1 MITLKGRAKKI
12 KWFVMDVDGVLT
24 DGKVI
29 YDSDGKETK
38 NFSIKDGLGIRF
50 LSRAGIKTAI
60 ITGRTSP
67 MVLKRA
73 LELEITEVIQD
84 AKQKLPVYEEFKKK
98 HGLKDEEILYIGDD
112 YVDLP
117 ILRRVGFPVC
127 VPSAPEGV
135 KEVCAYITQT
145 EGGNGAVR
153 EVIEKLLFLQGKLD
167 EILERY
173 YQ

>member
-1 MITLKGRAKKI
+1 MISLKERASKI
-12 KWFVMDVDGVLT
+12 KWFLMDVDGVLT

-29 YDSDGKETK
+29 YDSEGREIKH
-38 NFSIKDGLGIRF
+38 FCIKDGLGIRM
-50 LSRAGIKTAI
+50 LSRAGIKTGI

-73 LELEITEVIQD
+73 LELEITEVFQD
-84 AKQKLPVYEEFKKK
+84 AKIKLPVYEEIKKK

-127 VPSAPEGV
+127 VPSAPDAV
-135 KEVCAYITQT
+135 KEVCAYVTRR
-145 EGGNGAVR
+145 EGGDGAVR
-153 EVIEKLLFLQGKLD
+153 ETIELLLTLQGKL
-167 EILERY
+167 EGLLKRY
-173 YQ
+173 YE

>member
-1 MITLKGRAKKI
+1 MISLRERAQKI

-29 YDSDGKETK
+29 YDSEGKETK

-98 HGLKDEEILYIGDD
+98 HDLTDEEILYIGDD

-127 VPSAPEGV
+127 VPSAPEAL
-135 KEVCAYITQT
+135 KEVCAYITER

-153 EVIEKLLFLQGKLD
+153 EVIEKVLLLQGKLD
-167 EILERY
+167 EILKRY
-173 YQ
+173 YE